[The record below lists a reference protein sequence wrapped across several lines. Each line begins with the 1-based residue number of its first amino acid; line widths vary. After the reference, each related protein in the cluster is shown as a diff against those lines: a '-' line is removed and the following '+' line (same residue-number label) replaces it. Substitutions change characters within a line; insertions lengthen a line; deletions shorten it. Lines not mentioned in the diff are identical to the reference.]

1 MVKTTMRPSV
11 LLIRIILGLA
21 FGVLL
26 SRTFFPATGVWLI
39 FLIAGLL
46 VVFAYIFEV
55 LHKKD
60 L

>member
-1 MVKTTMRPSV
+1 
-11 LLIRIILGLA
+11 
-21 FGVLL
+21 
-26 SRTFFPATGVWLI
+26 VWLI

-60 L
+60 S